1 MQFPGYGDGRG
12 SNHRSV
18 RGRWDFQQVEALW
31 GPFGFRVVGW
41 IRCAFQI
48 LTETNFMTWT
58 EKDDYIN
65 DYTKVPLSTLE
76 ISAPLSLCKNV
87 KNTLF
92 PSLGSLPR
100 LCALVTKLCSSGC
113 IWLSWL
119 LRLTET
125 VNHCTCG
132 KMDVGSRTRCIQV
145 QVSSCSFDVLLP
157 FPGFLAS
164 LSFCSYLTCGWWF
177 LSPIVIKLKTAML
190 TKHLA

>member
-18 RGRWDFQQVEALW
+18 RGPWDFQQVEALW

-41 IRCAFQI
+41 ICCAFQI

-65 DYTKVPLSTLE
+65 DYTNVALSTLE

-113 IWLSWL
+113 IWLSDRDCKPLHLWENGRWL
-119 LRLTET
+119 QDQM
-125 VNHCTCG
+125 HPG
-132 KMDVGSRTRCIQV
+132 PSK
-145 QVSSCSFDVLLP
+145 LL
-157 FPGFLAS
+157 L
-164 LSFCSYLTCGWWF
+164 L
-177 LSPIVIKLKTAML
+177 
-190 TKHLA
+190 